1 MTSKPS
7 SAKSQSKH
15 ALRGAKSARKDILMP
30 TPKKTAPKLPA
41 STANSARPTR
51 PEPIR
56 AAAPKAALPAK
67 KRVAIGAAGRARDD
81 AALPKSRLIAKRPPA
96 KSGAANGAVGKSA
109 KAAPKPTQKASQ
121 KPTQKPPPKSPP
133 KVQSKA
139 QPKAQPKSRAL
150 SIGNRDGKP
159 KAVEAPPPP
168 PPEEL
173 ITTEEL
179 WTAYRVE
186 VTDSKGEDT
195 MGLQE
200 LRNQLMERHLPLVR
214 YIAER
219 LLQTLPKS
227 IELDDLI
234 SAGMFGLMDAI
245 RGFDHSRGIKFKTY
259 CSTRIRGAILDQL
272 RSQDWVPRLVR
283 LKATRI
289 ERAYQKLQGE
299 FGREPTHAE
308 LAAELAMGHDELQG
322 EIEEAR
328 PKSMYSLSEKWED
341 GEDDGSLE
349 KVEVLV
355 DRTAIDPV
363 HELNRRDL
371 MLFLT
376 KSLSDKERFIISMYY
391 EKGLTMR
398 EIGELLALTE
408 SRVCQIHSNV
418 MNRLKDHLEKR
429 EEGLLP

>member
-1 MTSKPS
+1 MTPKTSPS
-7 SAKSQSKH
+7 SAT
-15 ALRGAKSARKDILMP
+15 SARKDILMP
-30 TPKKTAPKLPA
+30 TPKK
-41 STANSARPTR
+41 
-51 PEPIR
+51 
-56 AAAPKAALPAK
+56 PAK
-67 KRVAIGAAGRARDD
+67 KRDSAPAKTHAPGALASSKRADVPAPDKRGARAKGKAPPPALPARQRTPIGSVAKADAKALLPRTKLVAVKSVAAGRND
-81 AALPKSRLIAKRPPA
+81 AKH
-96 KSGAANGAVGKSA
+96 GAASKSA
-109 KAAPKPTQKASQ
+109 AKASANAPR
-121 KPTQKPPPKSPP
+121 KP
-133 KVQSKA
+133 
-139 QPKAQPKSRAL
+139 RAL
-150 SIGNRDGKP
+150 SIGGAGS
-159 KAVEAPPPP
+159 KARQAATPPPP
-168 PPEEL
+168 PVEEV

-179 WTAYRVE
+179 WVAYRKE
-186 VTDSKGEDT
+186 VTRSKGADSRA
-195 MGLQE
+195 LQE
-200 LRNQLMERHLPLVR
+200 LRNHLMERHVPLVR

-245 RGFDHSRGIKFKTY
+245 RGFDQSRGIKFKTY

-308 LAAELAMGHDELQG
+308 LAQELAMGHDELQG

-341 GEDDGSLE
+341 GEDDSSLE

-429 EEGLLP
+429 EEGLIP